1 ISGAVSKF
9 ADIDTNSGPGIGNL
23 AFDPTHREFFASDLD
38 TGLIH
43 RIDIEGNLIDS
54 FDHGVAGRPAHG
66 LAPVADDGAVMDIHD
81 TAFDSEDPR
90 TWGYTQDARRVWA
103 VAYHGGR
110 LYYSVGEKAEI
121 WSVGIASDGGFGRD
135 PRWELTVKADQDYAV
150 TDIAFDNQGFMYLAQ
165 RGPVEN
171 RYDYS
176 RFADTGKGEVIRYQR
191 EDPD

>member
-1 ISGAVSKF
+1 
-9 ADIDTNSGPGIGNL
+9 
-23 AFDPTHREFFASDLD
+23 
-38 TGLIH
+38 
-43 RIDIEGNLIDS
+43 
-54 FDHGVAGRPAHG
+54 
-66 LAPVADDGAVMDIHD
+66 
-81 TAFDSEDPR
+81 
-90 TWGYTQDARRVWA
+90 
-103 VAYHGGR
+103 
-110 LYYSVGEKAEI
+110 YYSVGEKAEI

-191 EDPD
+191 EDPDDPATESVWAEVPQEYAVGFPQGNRQSA